1 MSSYNAQRPPGS
13 PSLLH
18 HRCFVR
24 FLVLVRVFRAVERFV
39 ADRLDFVVLRF
50 VLAFDLDFART
61 RSGNSF
67 RPVSRFHS
75 S

>member
-1 MSSYNAQRPPGS
+1 MYSYDAQRPPVT
-13 PSLLH
+13 PCRLH

-24 FLVLVRVFRAVERFV
+24 FLVLVRAFRAVERFAAGRRDLV
-39 ADRLDFVVLRF
+39 DLRF
-50 VLAFDLDFART
+50 RLAFDLDFART
-61 RSGNSF
+61 RSGNSL

>member
-1 MSSYNAQRPPGS
+1 MYSYDAQRPPVT
-13 PSLLH
+13 PCLLH

-24 FLVLVRVFRAVERFV
+24 FLVFGRVFRAVERFV
-39 ADRLDFVVLRF
+39 VGRRDLVTLRF
-50 VLAFDLDFART
+50 RLAFDLDFART
-61 RSGNSF
+61 RSGSSF